1 VLVSLRRLTLWF
13 ALAGALVALAI
24 GAMTTVSVIGRAFFK
39 QPIPGDV
46 EITQMGI
53 ALAISL
59 GLPWCQLHGANIVV
73 DFFTQ
78 KLSERRRRLLDAA
91 GCVLLVLMYGVLAWR
106 TGVGAVAVRQAQ
118 ETTMII
124 GLPMWW
130 AYASLAPGLALAGV
144 LAAAQA
150 WLHASGESLE
160 IMQGPAR

>member
-1 VLVSLRRLTLWF
+1 MLVSLRRLTLWF

-78 KLSERRRRLLDAA
+78 NLSERRRRLLDAA